1 MAQEKEVNDSKG
13 LVKSSAVVGGMT
25 FISRITGFL
34 RDVVVANIFGASAYT
49 DAFFISFK
57 IPNFFR
63 RLFAEG
69 ALIQAFVP
77 ILNDIKENDKDNLKR
92 FISYMQGNLA
102 FILILIVTLGII
114 FSETV
119 INIFAPG
126 FGSGDDRLEVA
137 SAMLKITFP
146 YLFFISLTAL
156 SAGILNTH
164 NRFFLPAITPVI
176 LNFIC
181 ILSHRF
187 F

>member
-1 MAQEKEVNDSKG
+1 MEQEKETNDSKG

-25 FISRITGFL
+25 FISRISGFL
-34 RDVVVANIFGASAYT
+34 RDVVFANIFGASAHT

-77 ILNDIKENDKDNLKR
+77 ILNDIKENDRDNLKR

-102 FILILIVTLGII
+102 LILILIVTLGII

-119 INIFAPG
+119 INIFAPESSILS
-126 FGSGDDRLEVA
+126 FTGSGPNAENNGPTIA
-137 SAMLKITFP
+137 PIFNP
-146 YLFFISLTAL
+146 P
-156 SAGILNTH
+156 NTE
-164 NRFFLPAITPVI
+164 I
-176 LNFIC
+176 
-181 ILSHRF
+181 
-187 F
+187 